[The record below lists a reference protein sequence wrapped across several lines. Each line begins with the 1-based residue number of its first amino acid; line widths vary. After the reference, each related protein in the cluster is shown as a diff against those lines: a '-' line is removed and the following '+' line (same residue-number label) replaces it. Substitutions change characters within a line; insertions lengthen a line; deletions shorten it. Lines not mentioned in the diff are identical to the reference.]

1 LHAWLVKADPR
12 PELLEFLARHRAGP
26 GALGMARM
34 VAPGTG
40 IG

>member
-12 PELLEFLARHRAGP
+12 PELLKLLARRRAAAD
-26 GALGMARM
+26 ALGMARM

-40 IG
+40 I